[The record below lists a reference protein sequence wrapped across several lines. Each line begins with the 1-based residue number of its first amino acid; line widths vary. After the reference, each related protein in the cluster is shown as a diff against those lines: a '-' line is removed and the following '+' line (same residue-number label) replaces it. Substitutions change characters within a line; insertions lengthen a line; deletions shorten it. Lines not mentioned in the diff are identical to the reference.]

1 MTIFCPTVF
10 FRLGYLVLVILLMQ
24 YPKRVAGISPSD
36 SIKIER
42 IFNKALD
49 LQNSQPD
56 SCYKLVKEA
65 YVRSQKNNYF
75 LGISKAFVLFGAL
88 QREQGRYDSAM
99 LYFKKALDIR
109 IRNQYIKESVSA
121 YYFISHLFSLTGKK
135 DSAFYYLYEGLRT
148 SSNDSLFAGW
158 IYTHLGN
165 LYCDYNDT
173 SNALKC
179 FTRAHELAMR
189 YNDTSGLIQVNTAL
203 GNFYYL
209 NDEVEKGLKYFENNV
224 ALAFVSQ
231 DESTLADSR
240 MNAAL
245 CYTWLEN
252 YKKAQ
257 YYYQLALEHYTLLNK
272 QADIARVYYNQATLY
287 MDRKMPDS
295 AITQLNT
302 AINIY
307 RLIGDR
313 SALAPAMQLLA
324 EAYANKGNFLKAYE
338 LHLEYSQIADSL
350 LNAEK
355 VNSIAEMQTKYET
368 EKKEQQISL
377 LDAQGKTRT
386 AQRNFFIAGSA
397 VLLLGLFILALF
409 YLQRNKLAKKN
420 ALIAEQK
427 IETLLNETE
436 LKTYNAMIEG
446 QEDERKRIA
455 SDLHDRLGSMLATV
469 KLLFSSLDTKIDT
482 IQKDN
487 NEQFST
493 AKNLLDEACS
503 EVRRISHNLSS
514 GIVMSFGLVPALEEL
529 CHSVNQSK
537 LIKCKLM
544 AFGMDE
550 RLDQSIE
557 LGVYR
562 MVQEVFSNILKHA
575 KATRVTVQ
583 LNHVEGSLNVTI
595 EDDGTGFNVEE
606 KRKSGG
612 MGLQNLE
619 KRAAQLNGIYTVDS
633 HPGKGTISIIEIP
646 TTI

>member
-1 MTIFCPTVF
+1 MRTVF
-10 FRLGYLVLVILLMQ
+10 ICLCYVFFILQSTKAKSTPDSVRLVRLFD
-24 YPKRVAGISPSD
+24 A
-36 SIKIER
+36 
-42 IFNKALD
+42 ALTI
-49 LQNSQPD
+49 QVSNPD
-56 SCYKLVKEA
+56 SCYKLA
-65 YVRSQKNNYF
+65 QIGYVLSQKGNNL
-75 LGISKAFVLFGAL
+75 LGISNAFILFGAL
-88 QREQGRYDSAM
+88 QREKGQYDSAM

-189 YNDTSGLIQVNTAL
+189 YNDTSGLIQVNAAL

-224 ALAFVSQ
+224 ALAFVTQ

-245 CYTWLEN
+245 CYAWLEK
-252 YKKAQ
+252 YTKAQ
-257 YYYQLALEHYTLLNK
+257 YYYQLALKHYTLLNK
-272 QADIARVYYNQATLY
+272 QADMARVYYNQAALY

-295 AITQLNT
+295 AITQLNA
-302 AINIY
+302 AISIY
-307 RLIGDR
+307 HRIGDR
-313 SALAPAMQLLA
+313 TALAPAKQLLA

-338 LHLEYSQIADSL
+338 LHLEYSQITDSL

-355 VNSIAEMQTKYET
+355 VNSIAEMQTKYDT
-368 EKKEQQISL
+368 EKKEQQIVL
-377 LDAQGKTRT
+377 LNEQNKTKA
-386 AQRNFFIAGSA
+386 AQRNALIAGSI
-397 VLLLGLFILALF
+397 VLLLSLFVLGF
-409 YLQRNKLAKKN
+409 YYLQRNKLAKKN
-420 ALIAEQK
+420 EEIAQSK

-446 QEDERKRIA
+446 QEEERKRIA

-469 KLLFSSLDTKIDT
+469 KLLFSALDTKIDKA
-482 IQKDN
+482 QEEN
-487 NEQFST
+487 T
-493 AKNLLDEACS
+493 AQYIKANLLLDEACS
-503 EVRRISHNLSS
+503 EVRRISHNLST
-514 GIVMSFGLVPALEEL
+514 GMVMSFGLVPALQEL
-529 CHSVNQSK
+529 CDRVDQSG

-544 AFGMDE
+544 TYGMDE
-550 RLDQSIE
+550 RLDQSVE
-557 LGVYR
+557 TGVYR
-562 MVQEVFSNILKHA
+562 IVQELFSNILKHA
-575 KATRVTVQ
+575 KAKHIVVQ
-583 LNHVEGSLNVTI
+583 INHVEGSLNITV
-595 EDDGTGFNVEE
+595 EDDGVGFNVEE
-606 KRKSGG
+606 KKQSGG
-612 MGLQNLE
+612 MGLKNLS
-619 KRAAQLNGIYTVDS
+619 KRATQLNGLYTVDS

-646 TTI
+646 IIKDNT